1 MTVLDAPLQSVILA
15 GGEDNIG
22 HCISCGSRDVEPF
35 LSIGQI
41 PVDVGYLW
49 PTPEQACA
57 APVGDIRLAFCRTCA
72 HVWNY
77 AFEPERVVYGPGYDA
92 SLHFSPV
99 YQEFTS
105 RIAAQLIARHG
116 LHNKLILEIASGNGD
131 FLRALCEGGGNRGI
145 GFVPSFRADRI
156 ESRADIRIVRDYY
169 SEQYAGYRGDFVCFR
184 HVLSCLAEPRGLVSM
199 VRRTLGQ
206 RLDAAV
212 YFEIPNALRILTD
225 VSVWSLMYEHVSY
238 FSPQSLAHLFT
249 SCGFTV
255 LSSAP
260 CFANQYVAIEAV
272 PRADGQPPRDEPF
285 GTADDVADAVVSFG
299 RRYEARIA
307 DWRTRLEAFARD
319 GRRLIAWGAGGRA
332 ITFLNLLNVREQIPY
347 VIDINPN
354 RQGHYL
360 PGTTQRV
367 VSPDFAVEYRPDA
380 VIVTNPAFEEEI
392 RGQIAEMG
400 LTCELIVI

>member
-1 MTVLDAPLQSVILA
+1 
-15 GGEDNIG
+15 
-22 HCISCGSRDVEPF
+22 
-35 LSIGQI
+35 
-41 PVDVGYLW
+41 
-49 PTPEQACA
+49 
-57 APVGDIRLAFCRTCA
+57 
-72 HVWNY
+72 
-77 AFEPERVVYGPGYDA
+77 
-92 SLHFSPV
+92 
-99 YQEFTS
+99 
-105 RIAAQLIARHG
+105 
-116 LHNKLILEIASGNGD
+116 
-131 FLRALCEGGGNRGI
+131 
-145 GFVPSFRADRI
+145 
-156 ESRADIRIVRDYY
+156 
-169 SEQYAGYRGDFVCFR
+169 
-184 HVLSCLAEPRGLVSM
+184 
-199 VRRTLGQ
+199 
-206 RLDAAV
+206 
-212 YFEIPNALRILTD
+212 
-225 VSVWSLMYEHVSY
+225 MYEHVSY